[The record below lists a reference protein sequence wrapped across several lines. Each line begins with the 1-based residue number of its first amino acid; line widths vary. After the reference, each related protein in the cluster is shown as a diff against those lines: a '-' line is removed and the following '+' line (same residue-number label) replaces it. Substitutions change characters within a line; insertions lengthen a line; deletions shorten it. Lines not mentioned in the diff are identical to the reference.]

1 MLTLLPAAIIS
12 PTPTEAIP
20 RPPICINIAMTICP
34 IAVKLSAVSTT
45 TSPVTQTALVDV
57 NNAFK
62 KDKCTPFFKE
72 NGIINSTAPTRI
84 TALKPSA
91 MILLGLCFFKLS
103 NICFIAPSFPGTYFS
118 SKLFL
123 SFTLL
128 SFCLLFFWFFF
139 YFLSWDFPYNR
150 IIYHMI
156 FNIFYINF

>member
-1 MLTLLPAAIIS
+1 MIN

-20 RPPICINIAMTICP
+20 KPPICMSAATIACP

-91 MILLGLCFFKLS
+91 MILLGLCFLFQ
-103 NICFIAPSFPGTYFS
+103 IIFIIYFIIFLLVILLV
-118 SKLFL
+118 LFL
-123 SFTLL
+123 FSFVGFSLQSHNL
-128 SFCLLFFWFFF
+128 P
-139 YFLSWDFPYNR
+139 YDF
-150 IIYHMI
+150 
-156 FNIFYINF
+156 